1 MPIEFDSDEAAK
13 DAVIEQLV
21 DDIDQVIK
29 GYEGS
34 LNAIDVSGVL
44 LSRVTLLCTMQPE
57 IGKGLVRFVW
67 EKLDE
72 IEQANPG
79 NMI

>member
-1 MPIEFDSDEAAK
+1 MFDDDDLNELAK
-13 DAVIEQLV
+13 EPYINQLV

-34 LNAIDVSGVL
+34 LNSVDVSGVL
-44 LSRVTLLCTMQPE
+44 LSRVTLLCTMHPE

-79 NMI
+79 NML

>member
-1 MPIEFDSDEAAK
+1 MPIEDDFEDQDKEQAIS
-13 DAVIEQLV
+13 QLV
-21 DDIDQVIK
+21 DDIDEVIK
-29 GYEGS
+29 GYEGT
-34 LNAIDVSGVL
+34 LNAVDVAGVL
-44 LSRVTLLCTMQPE
+44 LSRVTLLMTMHPE

-79 NMI
+79 GMI

>member
-1 MPIEFDSDEAAK
+1 MPLTPEEQEKEAYIEA
-13 DAVIEQLV
+13 LV
-21 DDIDQVIK
+21 DDMDSLIRQ
-29 GYEGS
+29 YEGM
-34 LNAIDVSGVL
+34 LNAIDVTGVL
-44 LSRVTLLCTMQPE
+44 LSRVTLLCTMHPE

-79 NMI
+79 GMIDD

>member
-1 MPIEFDSDEAAK
+1 MPLTPEEQEKEVYIDALVEDMDSL
-13 DAVIEQLV
+13 IRQ
-21 DDIDQVIK
+21 
-29 GYEGS
+29 YEGM
-34 LNAIDVSGVL
+34 LNAIDVTGVL
-44 LSRVTLLCTMQPE
+44 LSRVTLLCTQHPE

-79 NMI
+79 GMIE